1 MNSLASDAPPMET
14 AQVLLSLTK
23 IKGLKNRKALDL
35 FGAAADKVQE
45 EELRDL
51 FFSLASEYPE
61 PQERLEGLWHN
72 SVNQVTDCLDAGIQV
87 IPYFDERYPQ
97 RLRGIADP
105 PVVLFARGRVEAL
118 HSEKSVGI
126 VGTRKPTNF
135 GERAALSAGRLA
147 AETGVAVVSGLAL
160 GCDAKAHEGCV
171 EGEGTGVAVLA
182 HGLDKVYP
190 AANRDLADS
199 VLEQG
204 GCLVSEYPVGVKP
217 ARWAFAYR
225 DRIQSG
231 LSDSVL
237 VIETDVKGGTMHT
250 VNFSRQ
256 QQRPIACID
265 HPEEYRSMRQTWGNR
280 KLIDEGTAHRIPN
293 RTAFSSF
300 LERIAASYMAMGK
313 EAPPLT
319 PVDQPITR
327 RFEGM

>member
-1 MNSLASDAPPMET
+1 MNALTYDTSPMES

-23 IKGLKNRKALDL
+23 LKRVKNRKALDL
-35 FGAAADKVQE
+35 FGTIVDTVQE
-45 EELRDL
+45 KEPREL

-61 PQERLEGLWHN
+61 PRERLEGIWHN
-72 SVNQVTDCLDAGIQV
+72 SVNQLADCREAGVQV
-87 IPYFDERYPQ
+87 IPFFDERYPV
-97 RLRGIADP
+97 RLKGIADP
-105 PVVLFARGRVEAL
+105 PVVLFTKGRAEAL
-118 HSEKSVGI
+118 HSDKSVGI
-126 VGTRKPTNF
+126 VGTRRPTDF
-135 GERAALSAGRLA
+135 GERAAQGAGRLA

-171 EGEGTGVAVLA
+171 EGNGTGVAVLA

-190 AANRDLADS
+190 AANRGLAES
-199 VLEQG
+199 VLDHG

-231 LSDSVL
+231 LSDRVL

-256 QQRPIACID
+256 QQRPLACIE
-265 HPEEYRSMRQTWGNR
+265 HPVNLRSMSQTWGNR
-280 KLIDEGTAHRIPN
+280 KLIDEGTALGIRDKA
-293 RTAFSSF
+293 AFNSF
-300 LERIAASYMAMGK
+300 LLGIATGYAID
-313 EAPPLT
+313 ETLPLNAEEK
-319 PVDQPITR
+319 PMNR